1 MVVHSL
7 SCQEPTHCITPCVTN
22 FGTDVCAPC
31 FPQFSPQHP
40 DHEGRI
46 PEARRRSEQVAD
58 SVESQRCHRIGMCC
72 FVQPGEVPVDRL
84 NAHRTSA
91 HRLGNAHVV
100 ADHNGPGNLNDLSC
114 STKPS
119 RLSAALPSIF
129 GSLMSFFRLMP
140 HHTTIQEC
148 SPFCTSLLLAQDQF
162 DRRSRRRTRIPR
174 RLLDLRL
181 VAELAK
187 RPVSSVQPPES
198 IPCRRRC
205 RPAGPG

>member
-1 MVVHSL
+1 MGGCMRLGRGASGL
-7 SCQEPTHCITPCVTN
+7 PTRWKASAAT
-22 FGTDVCAPC
+22 GSVCAALCNRERYQLTGLTPTV
-31 FPQFSPQHP
+31 
-40 DHEGRI
+40 
-46 PEARRRSEQVAD
+46 RRPTVSGMRS
-58 SVESQRCHRIGMCC
+58 
-72 FVQPGEVPVDRL
+72 
-84 NAHRTSA
+84 
-91 HRLGNAHVV
+91 VV
-100 ADHNGPGNLNDLSC
+100 ADRNSPGNLNDLSC

-129 GSLMSFFRLMP
+129 GSLRSFFRLMP

-148 SPFCTSLLLAQDQF
+148 SSFCTSLLLAKDQF